1 MCDMALISC
10 PECGKMIS
18 DKAKFCPSCG
28 YPFDMQPIAQI
39 DSCIVPQEVEQ
50 EFSPEDLYLLGI
62 SYYLG
67 ENGIDMDQNQG
78 IAYLKSAA
86 QKGSIE
92 AQLQLGDIYLNSDVD
107 EAIMWFTK
115 AAEAENPQAQLY
127 LASTVTHF
135 YGHFYAL

>member
-1 MCDMALISC
+1 MALISC

-50 EFSPEDLYLLGI
+50 EFSPEDLYLLGM

-127 LASTVTHF
+127 LASTYITDKKD
-135 YGHFYAL
+135 YRAATK